1 MCIFN
6 KWENKKENVERNH
19 IVDWDIYVTFV
30 NHLDHLKKIFH
41 FWLQIQ
47 LKSVKLVKFA
57 SNYMPK
63 SILLMFNLIFPEEMP
78 YICHFL

>member
-41 FWLQIQ
+41 FWFADSTEISQISRS
-47 LKSVKLVKFA
+47 L
-57 SNYMPK
+57 
-63 SILLMFNLIFPEEMP
+63 
-78 YICHFL
+78 H

>member
-6 KWENKKENVERNH
+6 KWENKKENVDLNM
-19 IVDWDIYVTFV
+19 YVTFV

-47 LKSVKLVKFA
+47 LKSLKLVEVCIKFHA
-57 SNYMPK
+57 KMLTFNVQPHK
-63 SILLMFNLIFPEEMP
+63 S
-78 YICHFL
+78 

>member
-41 FWLQIQ
+41 FWL
-47 LKSVKLVKFA
+47 
-57 SNYMPK
+57 
-63 SILLMFNLIFPEEMP
+63 
-78 YICHFL
+78 

>member
-1 MCIFN
+1 MQFEEATKLVYYKMCIFN

-47 LKSVKLVKFA
+47 LKSVKLVEVCIKFHA
-57 SNYMPK
+57 KM
-63 SILLMFNLIFPEEMP
+63 LTFNV
-78 YICHFL
+78 